1 MVLQRQ
7 ESHQQQGDKCL
18 RANLAVMNESMDQNT
33 ENIAANQSI
42 VQTYRSALACHL
54 ACHILQ
60 GNRMNDVVGAA
71 VGAIPVK
78 LSEPTL

>member
-7 ESHQQQGDKCL
+7 ESRHQQEVRCL
-18 RANLAVMNESMDQNT
+18 HANLAVIHESRDQDT
-33 ENIAANQSI
+33 ENTAANQSI
-42 VQTYRSALACHL
+42 VRTYRSALACHL

-60 GNRMNDVVGAA
+60 GNRMNDVIGAA